1 MQSVTRYQKNALHS
15 TNPSTHTL
23 SNTVIWFVGLC
34 GRVAR
39 VASIRLVN
47 FSNTSWIPIINHLG
61 KNSPVEPGWIRFPVA
76 MLKLYLRC
84 YFLSSSCLSSLYYSK
99 STKRD
104 CRECPKFRFAKEIFT
119 LMEMENREGKFKT
132 DFWASHLRLRAFGIS
147 RELRTSRNHVSR
159 ALPSGLRFEGHVCT
173 ASPRSRGKWFN
184 ARFFASYNITITLFK
199 KNETF

>member
-15 TNPSTHTL
+15 TNPSTRTL

-39 VASIRLVN
+39 VANIRLVS
-47 FSNTSWIPIINHLG
+47 FSNTSWIPIINHPG
-61 KNSPVEPGWIRFPVA
+61 KNSPVEPGWIRFPVSV
-76 MLKLYLRC
+76 LKLYLRC

-104 CRECPKFRFAKEIFT
+104 CRECPKSRFAKEIFA

-132 DFWASHLRLRAFGIS
+132 DFWASLNIIDLKIESFRHFPRTANVKKS
-147 RELRTSRNHVSR
+147 REQ
-159 ALPSGLRFEGHVCT
+159 GLAVRFAVWGSHLY
-173 ASPRSRGKWFN
+173 G
-184 ARFFASYNITITLFK
+184 
-199 KNETF
+199 